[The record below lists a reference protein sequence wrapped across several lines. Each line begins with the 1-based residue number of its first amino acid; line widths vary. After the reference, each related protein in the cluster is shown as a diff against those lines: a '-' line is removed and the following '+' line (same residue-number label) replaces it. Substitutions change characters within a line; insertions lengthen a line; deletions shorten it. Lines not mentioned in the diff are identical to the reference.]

1 MTSLLRFETRRAT
14 STLAAPAGIAGLL
27 FGVAFM
33 SALVGLGYGSGRQ
46 TSNAAICIVLGAVF
60 AAFAGLHSMDRNKG
74 TLVEDIW
81 SGLSPAWRP
90 QIVALY
96 LAWLPVAALQA
107 LLIAAVVSLTGGRS
121 LWDLAFLAGGVLLG
135 IPAGLFLTALSR
147 RISGVSVV
155 AVFVL
160 LGILGTVN
168 YVAAPLAAG
177 RPEAGAVPL
186 LAYFAVATVGFL
198 ALTLGTGRRR

>member
-1 MTSLLRFETRRAT
+1 VTSLLRFEAKRAA
-14 STLAAPAGIAGLL
+14 STIAAPAGIAGLL
-27 FGVAFM
+27 FGIVFM

-46 TSNAAICIVLGAVF
+46 TSNAAICMVLGAVF
-60 AAFAGLHSMDRNKG
+60 AAFAGLHCMDRNKG
-74 TLVEDIW
+74 MLVEDIW

-90 QIVALY
+90 QIAALY

-107 LLIAAVVSLTGGRS
+107 LLIAALVSLTGGRS
-121 LWDLAFLAGGVLLG
+121 LSDLAFLAAGVLLG
-135 IPAGLFLTALSR
+135 VPAGLFLTALTR

-168 YVAAPLAAG
+168 YIAAPVAAG
-177 RPEAGAVPL
+177 SPEAGTLPL
-186 LAYFAVATVGFL
+186 LAYFAVSAVGFL
-198 ALTLGTGRRR
+198 ALTRGTGRKR